1 MPTTNAP
8 NISVTGIARGSGL
21 STNGATAARAWGAS
35 AWSTTTAAAGV
46 SASQFLTFSL
56 TLTNGS
62 TMTISNISW
71 FDYRHSSSGPTSG
84 LLQVQVGSGAFTDL
98 TTVSYSSSSS
108 SGASLGAIDLSGFG
122 ILQNVPAN
130 TTVNFRLVNYGGTSS
145 GGTWYLYDVASSTA
159 LDFSLSGSVTALVT
173 GTAPAITTQPA
184 DTNIFAGKNAG
195 FTVAATGTAPLTY
208 RWRKDGVALSDNAVF
223 SGATNA
229 ALLLVAAATNH
240 TGGYSVVVSNFVGSI
255 TSRVAALTV
264 AGLPQ
269 LFLSSSNNTFTV
281 AANGGAVSNTVI
293 VQVATNLTFPINWVS
308 VQTNMVDAAGQIRIA
323 TTNSVPAGFY
333 RLLIP

>member
-1 MPTTNAP
+1 M
-8 NISVTGIARGSGL
+8 
-21 STNGATAARAWGAS
+21 
-35 AWSTTTAAAGV
+35 
-46 SASQFLTFSL
+46 
-56 TLTNGS
+56 
-62 TMTISNISW
+62 
-71 FDYRHSSSGPTSG
+71 
-84 LLQVQVGSGAFTDL
+84 
-98 TTVSYSSSSS
+98 
-108 SGASLGAIDLSGFG
+108 
-122 ILQNVPAN
+122 
-130 TTVNFRLVNYGGTSS
+130 
-145 GGTWYLYDVASSTA
+145 
-159 LDFSLSGSVTALVT
+159 
-173 GTAPAITTQPA
+173 
-184 DTNIFAGKNAG
+184 
-195 FTVAATGTAPLTY
+195 
-208 RWRKDGVALSDNAVF
+208 SDNAVF